1 MTKLDELIQDNPV
14 PGWRVFAY
22 LIMFLLTAAIIWAY
36 ITRLESVAVA
46 EGVVV
51 PAGQIRTVQ
60 HLEGGIIQSINV
72 KEGDQ
77 IAEGQELMQLV
88 LGAQN
93 LNRDELQAK
102 IDGLVL
108 QRARLEAE
116 LTGDDLRLPQEEAT
130 RQRDIANSERR
141 TYAARRNELEST
153 LRGLEGQVRERELE
167 VKEFEAQKTSYVREM
182 SRLQEKFQI
191 SKGLL
196 KDGLT
201 TRVEHIELEQQIEK
215 LQGQIEVVDVAVP
228 RTMAALEGAR
238 ERLKEERLKFQSAA
252 NAELSKIDQDLART
266 REQIQQAT
274 RQANRTVIASPIDGI
289 IKTLN
294 FNTIGGVIQP
304 GEIIMEIVPVGE
316 ALQVEAKLQLKD
328 RRGIEPGMPALV
340 KFSAYD
346 FARYGGIDGQVV
358 QVAPDAT
365 VDQDGNSFYRVI
377 VETDKNYVGGSE
389 TENPVLPGLAATVDI
404 KTGTRTLA
412 QYLIQPVLKLKSEGF
427 RER

>member
-1 MTKLDELIQDNPV
+1 MTKLDELIEKNPV

-22 LIMFLLTAAIIWAY
+22 LIIMLLTFGIGWSY
-36 ITRLESVAVA
+36 ITELESVAVA
-46 EGVVV
+46 PGVVV
-51 PAGQIRTVQ
+51 PAGQVKTVQ
-60 HLEGGIIQSINV
+60 HLEGGIIQSIGV
-72 KEGDQ
+72 REGDRVS
-77 IAEGQELMQLV
+77 EGQELLQLV

-93 LNRDELQAK
+93 LNPDELQAK
-102 IDGLVL
+102 LDGLML
-108 QRARLEAE
+108 QRTRLEAE
-116 LTGDDLRLPQEEAT
+116 ANGEDLRLPQDIAT

-141 TYAARRNELEST
+141 TYAARRSELEST
-153 LRGLEGQVRERELE
+153 LRALEGLARERELE
-167 VKEFEAQKTSYVREM
+167 VKEFEAQRTSYQREM
-182 SRLQEKFQI
+182 SRLQEKFKI
-191 SKGLL
+191 SEGLL

-201 TRVEHIELEQQIEK
+201 TRVEHIELEQQLEK

-228 RTMAALEGAR
+228 RTKAALEGAR
-238 ERLKEERLKFQSAA
+238 ERIKEERLKFRSGA

-266 REQIQQAT
+266 REQLQQAT
-274 RQANRTVIASPIDGI
+274 RQADRTVITSPIEGI

-304 GEIIMEIVPVGE
+304 GEIIMEIVPSGQ
-316 ALQVEAKLQLKD
+316 ALLIEAKLALKD
-328 RRGIEPGMPALV
+328 RRGIEPGLPALV

-346 FARYGGIDGQVV
+346 FVRYGGIDGRVS

-365 VDQDGNSFYRVI
+365 VDQDGNSFYRVV

-389 TENPVLPGLAATVDI
+389 NDNPILPGMDASVDI

-412 QYLIQPVLKLKSEGF
+412 EFLIQPVLKLKTEGF

>member
-1 MTKLDELIQDNPV
+1 MTKLDELIERNPV

-22 LIMFLLTAAIIWAY
+22 LIMMLLTAAIIWAY
-36 ITRLESVAVA
+36 VTKLESVAVA

-51 PAGQIRTVQ
+51 PAGQVRTVQ

-72 KEGDQ
+72 HEGEQ
-77 IAEGQELMQLV
+77 VGEGQELLQLV

-93 LNRDELQAK
+93 LNRDELQAT

-108 QRARLEAE
+108 QRTRLEAE
-116 LTGDDLRLPQEEAT
+116 ANGDDLRLPQEVAA

-141 TYAARRNELEST
+141 TYAARRSELEST
-153 LRGLEGQVRERELE
+153 LRALEGQATERELE
-167 VKEFEAQKTSYVREM
+167 VKEFEAQRTSYQREM
-182 SRLQEKFQI
+182 SRLQEKFNI

-196 KDGLT
+196 EDGLT
-201 TRVEHIELEQQIEK
+201 TRVEHLELEQQIEK

-228 RTMAALEGAR
+228 RTKAALEGAR
-238 ERLKEERLKFQSAA
+238 ERIQEERLKFRSAA
-252 NAELSKIDQDLART
+252 NAELSKIDQELARA
-266 REQIQQAT
+266 REQLQQAT
-274 RQANRTVIASPIDGI
+274 RQADRTVITSPIDGI

-316 ALQVEAKLQLKD
+316 ALQIEAKLQLKD
-328 RRGIEPGMPALV
+328 RRGIEPGMLALV

-346 FARYGGIDGQVV
+346 FARYGGIDGEVV

-365 VDQDGNSFYRVI
+365 VDEEGNSFYRVI
-377 VETDKNYVGGSE
+377 VETEKNYLGGDE

-412 QYLIQPVLKLKSEGF
+412 QFLIQPVLKLKSEGF